1 MSDNQ
6 SDVTYC
12 NARKKENGDRL
23 EKRDSAPEHAGE
35 GYCSRMTAGGR
46 CRMHGRNGGAPVK
59 HGLHSALRDDLRE
72 YVEHA
77 ASMDAPGDLKGELAV
92 LRGLLYDFLDG
103 KEQLD
108 EAGIKAAHKL
118 LSELRK
124 TSDTIHQQMM
134 REAPTQKE
142 VRRFTEQVGQILRE
156 YVPDEKKADALR
168 ELDRLT
174 EGKGSL

>member
-1 MSDNQ
+1 MPSDDAQ
-6 SDVTYC
+6 ITYC
-12 NARKKENGDRL
+12 NARKKGNGDTH
-23 EKRDSAPEHAGE
+23 EKRDPGPEQAGD
-35 GYCSRMTAGGR
+35 GYCSRMTDGGR
-46 CRMHGRNGGAPVK
+46 CRMHGRNSGAPVK
-59 HGLHSALRDDLRE
+59 HGLHSALREDLRE

-108 EAGIKAAHKL
+108 ESGIKAAHKL

-124 TSDTIHQQMM
+124 TSDTIHRQMM

-142 VRRFTEQVGQILRE
+142 VRRMTQQVGQILRE
-156 YVPDEKKADALR
+156 YVPEEKREDALR
-168 ELDRLT
+168 ELERLT
-174 EGKGSL
+174 EGMDSP

>member
-1 MSDNQ
+1 
-6 SDVTYC
+6 
-12 NARKKENGDRL
+12 
-23 EKRDSAPEHAGE
+23 
-35 GYCSRMTAGGR
+35 
-46 CRMHGRNGGAPVK
+46 MHGKNSGAPVK
-59 HGLHSALRDDLRE
+59 HGLHSALREDLRE

-108 EAGIKAAHKL
+108 EAGIKSAHKL

-124 TSDTIHQQMM
+124 TSDTIHKQMM

-142 VRRFTEQVGQILRE
+142 VRRMTEQVGRIIRE
-156 YVPDEKKADALR
+156 YVPEEKREDALR
-168 ELDRLT
+168 ELERLN
-174 EGKGSL
+174 EGEGPV

>member
-1 MSDNQ
+1 MSD
-6 SDVTYC
+6 SETIYC
-12 NARKKENGDRL
+12 NARKKGNGDTL
-23 EKRDSAPEHAGE
+23 EKRDPAPEQAGQ

-46 CRMHGRNGGAPVK
+46 CRMHGRSGGAPVK

-103 KEQLD
+103 REDLD
-108 EAGIKAAHKL
+108 SGDIKAAHKL

-134 REAPTQKE
+134 REAPSQKE
-142 VRRFTEQVGQILRE
+142 VRRFTGQVGQILRE
-156 YVPDEKKADALR
+156 YVPEEKRADALR